1 MAAVNK
7 DPFGLES
14 AEYTKKALVESAWFK
29 EYKDVLSEKLE
40 DGHVYTRGQAES
52 IIKKSLAGGDVAK
65 PAAKRSG
72 RGRKKKD

>member
-14 AEYTKKALVESAWFK
+14 AEYTKKALVCSAWFK

-40 DGHVYTRGQAES
+40 DGCLYTRAQAES
-52 IIKKSLAGGDVAK
+52 VIKSSLAGSGVEK
-65 PAAKRSG
+65 PAAKRSR
-72 RGRKKKD
+72 RGSTRKA